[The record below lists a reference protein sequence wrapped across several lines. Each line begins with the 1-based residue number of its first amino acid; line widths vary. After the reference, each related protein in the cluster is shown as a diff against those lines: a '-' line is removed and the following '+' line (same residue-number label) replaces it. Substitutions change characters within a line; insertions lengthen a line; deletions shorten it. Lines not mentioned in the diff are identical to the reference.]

1 MKLACLLGKFNRE
14 TIRLKLRNR
23 LWLPLTRSIRI
34 KKLSVDCF
42 TIISNNC
49 WGGTVYESYGMR
61 KESPTIGMFIMPSDF
76 VRFCSDLDHYLA
88 QPLQFISPKDSKWE
102 STLCAND
109 NWGQYLI
116 GRIDDVELH
125 MLHHHDE
132 TIARRKWEDR
142 VRRVCHDRLIFKLND
157 QNGATE
163 DDLRAFDLLP
173 LEHKLIFAAKDHPGI
188 KCCKRIHCPRTC
200 EYIPASWE
208 PFGANRSFN
217 VTDYLND
224 CFGNSKL

>member
-1 MKLACLLGKFNRE
+1 MSFLRKPSRE
-14 TIRLKLRNR
+14 TLRLKVRNC
-23 LWLPLTRSIRI
+23 LWLPITRNIRV
-34 KKLSVDCF
+34 KRLSVDHF

-61 KESPTIGMFIMPSDF
+61 KESPTIGMFIMPPDF
-76 VRFCSDLDHYLA
+76 VRFCSSLDHYLA
-88 QPLQFISPKDSKWE
+88 QPLQFISPDESKWE
-102 STLCAND
+102 SALCAND

-132 TIARRKWEDR
+132 TVARRKWEDR
-142 VRRVCHDRLIFKLND
+142 VGRVCHDRLIFKLND

-163 DDLRAFDLLP
+163 DDLRAFDSLP
-173 LEHKLIFAAKDHPGI
+173 LDHKLIFAAKDHPGI
-188 KCCKRIHCPRTC
+188 MCCRRIHCPRMC
-200 EYIPASWE
+200 KYIPASWE
-208 PFGANRSFN
+208 PFGANHSFN

-224 CFGNSKL
+224 CFGNSHI